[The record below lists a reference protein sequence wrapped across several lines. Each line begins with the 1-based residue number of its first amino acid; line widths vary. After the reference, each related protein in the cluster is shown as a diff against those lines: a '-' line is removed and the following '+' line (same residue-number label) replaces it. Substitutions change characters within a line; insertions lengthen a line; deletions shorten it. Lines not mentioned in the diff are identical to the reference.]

1 MGFEGKPVGFL
12 CTVAPYYE
20 PGHRRSE
27 REMGKQIQCTW
38 PKTGLYFG
46 KLTYAPEAYVEAAKN
61 KDMPRKFGFGSNKP
75 LDFDDLGSTIE
86 VGRYRHHLALEAKQE
101 AKRSPSPP
109 RKRAGAADQSLRQSG
124 RPPVPLGGL
133 QSTIPKFTSAF
144 DRQRHVQEF
153 STRRLPADKKFE
165 RVNVSLRPVSA
176 DIGEGCSDK
185 SLLKTPTYGV
195 GDFVGSSM
203 YNKRSRP
210 LPTSHPKL
218 TLPQNIPA
226 VLSKV
231 HPYVSGTKITIGN

>member
-27 REMGKQIQCTW
+27 REKGKQIQCTW

-86 VGRYRHHLALEAKQE
+86 VGRYRHHLALEAKTE

-109 RKRAGAADQSLRQSG
+109 RKRAGGAGDDSLRQSA
-124 RPPVPLGGL
+124 RPPQPPVLGGL
-133 QSTIPKFTSAF
+133 QATIPKFSSNF
-144 DRQRHVQEF
+144 DRQRHVQASCPHSARAREPARARAKHGAAHSRLTPPPPAALPPF
-153 STRRLPADKKFE
+153 PRPRRSSRRGACRPTR
-165 RVNVSLRPVSA
+165 SSSA
-176 DIGEGCSDK
+176 
-185 SLLKTPTYGV
+185 
-195 GDFVGSSM
+195 
-203 YNKRSRP
+203 
-210 LPTSHPKL
+210 
-218 TLPQNIPA
+218 
-226 VLSKV
+226 
-231 HPYVSGTKITIGN
+231 

>member
-27 REMGKQIQCTW
+27 RERGKQVQCSW
-38 PKTGLYFG
+38 PKTGVYFG

-109 RKRAGAADQSLRQSG
+109 RRRPGDGDSLRQSG
-124 RPPVPLGGL
+124 RPPQPPVLGGL
-133 QSTIPKFTSAF
+133 QATIPKFTSGF
-144 DRQRHVQEF
+144 DRMRHVQEF

-165 RVNVSLRPVSA
+165 RVNLSLRPESA
-176 DIGEGCSDK
+176 NYGEGCSDK
-185 SLLKTPTYGV
+185 ALLKTPTFGV
-195 GDFVGSSM
+195 GDFVGSM
-203 YNKRSRP
+203 
-210 LPTSHPKL
+210 
-218 TLPQNIPA
+218 
-226 VLSKV
+226 LSKV
-231 HPYVSGTKITIGN
+231 HPYVSGTKISIGN